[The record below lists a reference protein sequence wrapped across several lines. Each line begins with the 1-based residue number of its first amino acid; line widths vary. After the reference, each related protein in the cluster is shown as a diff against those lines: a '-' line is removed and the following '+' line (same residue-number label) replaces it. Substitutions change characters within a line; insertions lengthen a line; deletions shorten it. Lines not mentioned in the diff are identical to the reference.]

1 MNKLEAKQRIEKL
14 RETIN
19 YHRYLYHVLDRQEI
33 SDAALDS
40 LKHELYKHEQQ
51 FPDLIT
57 PDSPTQRV
65 GGKALEK
72 FAKVTHT
79 VPMLSLEDVFSFQE
93 LQDWQ
98 TRILKLTTQKIDGYY
113 SEIKM
118 DGLAVSLVY
127 EDGLLTVGA
136 TRGDGKVGENVTENL
151 KTIEAIPLS
160 FEIHEKYHKDI
171 SRHLFALAK
180 KALKGRFEV
189 RGEAFMSK
197 KVFEKI
203 NKEQERKGSNKFA
216 NPRNASAGAIRQL
229 DSKITA
235 ERQLDC
241 FIYDIVTDLGQKT
254 HEESHLIAKI
264 LGFKVNP
271 FNRHVKNL
279 ADIEKFHEEIFKKRE
294 KLAYWTD
301 GVVVVVN
308 DINIFKR
315 LGVIGKTPRGMIAYK
330 FAAEQATTEV
340 SDIEISVGR
349 TGVLTPVAVLKPVFV
364 MGTTVTHASLH
375 NEDYVNQKDIR
386 IGDTVIIQKAGDIIP
401 EVVSV
406 VKSLRPKNT
415 KRFIMPP
422 QCPICGFKVV
432 RISGEV
438 AHKCV
443 NPNCFAKRLNSIQHF
458 VGKSGFDIVG
468 LGPAILEQLYKEG
481 LIQDAADLFTLK
493 IGDFE
498 PLERFAE
505 KSALNLYKAIQE
517 RKKVDLW
524 RFFNALGILHVGI
537 EKSID
542 LAKWVT
548 QQGRPKNLS
557 KLIAFLE
564 KQKVDDLVQVK
575 DFGPVVA
582 QSVFD
587 YFHSKENQFFLKKL
601 IKADLDVMLPTI
613 AKHQP
618 FAGKSF
624 VFTGELESLT
634 RDEVKEKVRDLG
646 GDVSESVSKLT
657 SYVVVGSEPGSK
669 YEKAKRLGV
678 HIITEA
684 EFLKILK

>member
-98 TRILKLTTQKIDGYY
+98 TRILKLTTQKIDEYY

-136 TRGDGKVGENVTENL
+136 TRGVGKVGENVTENL

-294 KLAYWTD
+294 KLVYWTD

-443 NPNCFAKRLNSIQHF
+443 NPNCFATRHGSIKHF
-458 VGKSGFDIVG
+458 VDKSGFDIEG
-468 LGPAILEQLYKEG
+468 LGPAILEQLY
-481 LIQDAADLFTLK
+481 
-493 IGDFE
+493 
-498 PLERFAE
+498 
-505 KSALNLYKAIQE
+505 
-517 RKKVDLW
+517 
-524 RFFNALGILHVGI
+524 
-537 EKSID
+537 
-542 LAKWVT
+542 
-548 QQGRPKNLS
+548 
-557 KLIAFLE
+557 
-564 KQKVDDLVQVK
+564 
-575 DFGPVVA
+575 
-582 QSVFD
+582 
-587 YFHSKENQFFLKKL
+587 
-601 IKADLDVMLPTI
+601 
-613 AKHQP
+613 
-618 FAGKSF
+618 
-624 VFTGELESLT
+624 
-634 RDEVKEKVRDLG
+634 
-646 GDVSESVSKLT
+646 SE
-657 SYVVVGSEPGSK
+657 
-669 YEKAKRLGV
+669 
-678 HIITEA
+678 
-684 EFLKILK
+684 